1 MIANQDSNLVE
12 GEYEEVEEGIHASS
26 RYSSFSN
33 KRKAANWTNEETRD
47 FYKVQSRF
55 Q

>member
-1 MIANQDSNLVE
+1 MIANQESVIVE

-33 KRKAANWTNEETRD
+33 KRKSTNWTIEETRD
-47 FYKVQSRF
+47 FYKV
-55 Q
+55 

>member
-1 MIANQDSNLVE
+1 MIANQESAIVE

-33 KRKAANWTNEETRD
+33 KRKSTNWTIEETRD
-47 FYKVQSRF
+47 FYKV
-55 Q
+55 